1 MAVPVTVSACSPD
14 NVSRILS
21 RSTLRNKGK
30 RHARE
35 FSTTICGVRQTSL
48 YAGILVA
55 MLLLESCSGMST
67 LTTAMLD
74 EAEAKWK
81 AAKLS
86 SYRLVVAME
95 GDRVERG
102 EFDVTVQDG
111 VVTALKRN
119 GEAVTISAGQDYS
132 MEGLFKI
139 IRQEMDLAKNSALL
153 GAQPG
158 YSVYLMAR
166 FDNRTGGLVQYRRA
180 VGGISNSID
189 IQVLTFEAKSESGK

>member
-1 MAVPVTVSACSPD
+1 
-14 NVSRILS
+14 
-21 RSTLRNKGK
+21 
-30 RHARE
+30 
-35 FSTTICGVRQTSL
+35 
-48 YAGILVA
+48 
-55 MLLLESCSGMST
+55 
-67 LTTAMLD
+67 
-74 EAEAKWK
+74 
-81 AAKLS
+81 
-86 SYRLVVAME
+86 
-95 GDRVERG
+95 
-102 EFDVTVQDG
+102 
-111 VVTALKRN
+111 
-119 GEAVTISAGQDYS
+119 